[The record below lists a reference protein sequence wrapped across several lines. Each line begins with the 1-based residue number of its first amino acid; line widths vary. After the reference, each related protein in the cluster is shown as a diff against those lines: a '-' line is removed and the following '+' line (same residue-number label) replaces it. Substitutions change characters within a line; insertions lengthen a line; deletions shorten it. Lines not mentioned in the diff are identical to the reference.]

1 MDTESV
7 SRLTDAQVTSIAKAV
22 LAHRP
27 EDLIESG
34 IGVGKVY
41 FAATSRIGNIY
52 GTWRLTLDAG
62 DMLLQVVIRDT
73 MYAERLPKNYPCR
86 FDRIIAGLE
95 QWVKAMNA
103 EELKELIVNNPQL
116 EHLGPEHIMNPSEYS
131 PLGGARK
138 WLA

>member
-1 MDTESV
+1 MDTENV
-7 SRLTDAQVTSIAKAV
+7 PRLTNTQVTSITEAV

-27 EDLIESG
+27 EDLIKGAASA
-34 IGVGKVY
+34 GKVH
-41 FAATSRIGNIY
+41 FAAISRRGDIY

-73 MYAERLPKNYPCR
+73 MYTERLPENYPYR

-95 QWVKAMNA
+95 LWVKAMNA
-103 EELKELIVNNPQL
+103 EELEELIVNNPQL

-131 PLGGARK
+131 PLGGV
-138 WLA
+138 